1 LAAPNIDVANLAQS
15 PFTRVQAAFAFATA
29 LASGTFGIGHA

>member
-1 LAAPNIDVANLAQS
+1 MIWSTLPQWL
-15 PFTRVQAAFAFATA
+15 FTRLQAAFAFATA